1 MTKYVSGPYRGSS
14 QRSRTQKSGPAKK
27 GQAKSRGYVRHPK
40 KEPLLFRLL
49 DRIEIPD
56 IPWERISHEHRVDLL
71 GGGIFIV
78 GLLTLLA
85 IIASQ
90 NTEGMENATTVL
102 KIAAGWLV
110 ILTRI
115 FGVAVYLFPLCLL
128 GIGAWTILRNLPS
141 IPSLN
146 GERLTGILLVFLNLL
161 ALVHILTGGGW
172 ALASEGGGGGYIG
185 AFFDMLLVEGFG
197 LPGALLILPVW
208 LLVGLVL
215 ILDISFTTIFRK
227 ILKSLAG
234 LRDRAINSVTQ
245 AADTIEGVR
254 EPVKTTHQVKDD
266 KELPAGF
273 NPLPPLSPTR
283 RAVLAHTPAEVAVQN
298 ANARIE
304 GIPALKAYK
313 PLPETNLQT
322 ALQDAS
328 QTPAWQLP
336 RIADIL
342 DPGSPAI
349 LQTNFDKDRAR
360 QIEETLHSFGA
371 PAHIVEIHRGP
382 SVTQFGVE
390 PDYIENRKGRT
401 RVRVSRIVSLA
412 DDLAL
417 VLAAPSIRIQ
427 APVPGRNYVGIEV
440 PNTEISLVALRDVLE
455 SEVFTRNKTVLRF
468 ALGKDVSGKP
478 YVTNLDNMPH
488 LLIAGATNSGKSVCE
503 NVILCSLLLNNSP
516 ANLKLVLVDPKRVEL
531 TQYNG
536 IPHLLAPV
544 VVEPDRVVAVLQ
556 WVMREMDMRYEKFA
570 KAKTRNITEYNASQ
584 PDKMPNLVM
593 VVDELS
599 DLMMRAPEE
608 TEHCITRL
616 AQLARATGI
625 HLIIATQRPS
635 TDVITGRIKANF
647 PARIAFAVTSN
658 VDSRVILDQ
667 PGAEKLLGKGDMLF
681 QAPDSPAPVRLQGCY
696 VSDGEILR
704 LVDHWRLQG
713 MHINPTLPA
722 GQTLPID
729 TLPGG
734 APLKQVPLWDEPA
747 TKGSSDDP
755 LMKESIDLVR
765 KAGKAS
771 ISMLQRRLSIGYSRA
786 ARLIDA
792 MEDQGIIAPAYP
804 GAPSREVLDYGE
816 SAPPPEDA

>member
-1 MTKYVSGPYRGSS
+1 MTKYVSGPYRGGSQKTRGVSS
-14 QRSRTQKSGPAKK
+14 PAKK
-27 GQAKSRGYVRHPK
+27 SGAKSKGYARQPK

-49 DRIEIPD
+49 DKIEIPE
-56 IPWERISHEHRVDLL
+56 IPWDRISHERRIDLL
-71 GGGIFIV
+71 GGGLFLV

-85 IIASQ
+85 IIASRDYI
-90 NTEGMENATTVL
+90 GTTPPTAML
-102 KIAAGWLV
+102 KIATGWLS
-110 ILTRI
+110 ILARI
-115 FGVAVYLFPLCLL
+115 FGVALYLLPVCLMGMGVWTVLRKLPTIAPLSSGRL
-128 GIGAWTILRNLPS
+128 IGVFML
-141 IPSLN
+141 
-146 GERLTGILLVFLNLL
+146 FLNIL
-161 ALVHILTGGGW
+161 AFIHILVGGGW
-172 ALASEGGGGGYIG
+172 ALAREGGGGGFIG
-185 AFFDMLLVEGFG
+185 AFFEMVLVEGFG

-215 ILDISFTTIFRK
+215 ALDVSFTTIFRK
-227 ILKSLAG
+227 TVDGFKSLKDQAV
-234 LRDRAINSVTQ
+234 DQIEK
-245 AADTIEGVR
+245 AADAIEDKPASAGSKAHR
-254 EPVKTTHQVKDD
+254 KDEKD
-266 KELPAGF
+266 LPPGF
-273 NPLPPLSPTR
+273 NPLPDLTPVK
-283 RAVLAHTPAEVAVQN
+283 RASLARSESAGAASITAAPENHHQRT
-298 ANARIE
+298 
-304 GIPALKAYK
+304 YT
-313 PLPETNLQT
+313 PLPAKEIPVNPI
-322 ALQDAS
+322 QDAIPS
-328 QTPAWQLP
+328 PNWVLP
-336 RIADIL
+336 RISDIL
-342 DPGSPAI
+342 DPGSPMS

-360 QIEETLHSFGA
+360 QIEETLQSFGA

-390 PDYIENRKGRT
+390 PDFIENRKGRT
-401 RVRVSRIVSLA
+401 RVRVSRIVSLS

-440 PNTEISLVALRDVLE
+440 PNSEISLVALRDILE
-455 SEVFTRNKTVLRF
+455 SEAFTRKKSSLRF

-478 YVTNLDNMPH
+478 YAANLDNMPH

-503 NVILCSLLLNNSP
+503 NVILSSLLLNNSP

-570 KAKTRNITEYNASQ
+570 RAKTRNITEYNASQ
-584 PDKMPNLVM
+584 PDKLPHMVV

-713 MHINPTLPA
+713 MNINPTLPA
-722 GQTLPID
+722 GQTLQID
-729 TLPGG
+729 TLPSGV
-734 APLKQVPLWDEPA
+734 PLKQVPLWDEPA
-747 TKGSSDDP
+747 AKSTSEDP
-755 LMKESIDLVR
+755 LMKESIELVR
-765 KAGKAS
+765 RAGKAS

-792 MEDQGIIAPAYP
+792 MEDDGIIAPAQP

-816 SAPPPEDA
+816 SAPPPEDE

>member
-27 GQAKSRGYVRHPK
+27 GQAKSRGFVRHPQ

-49 DRIEIPD
+49 DKIEIPR

-71 GGGIFIV
+71 GGGIFLV

-85 IIASQ
+85 ILASQ
-90 NTEGMENATTVL
+90 NREGFENATAIL
-102 KIAAGWLV
+102 KLAAGWLV
-110 ILTRI
+110 ILTHI

-128 GIGAWTILRNLPS
+128 GIGTWTVLRKLPS
-141 IPSLN
+141 IPVLN
-146 GERLTGILLVFLNLL
+146 GERLTGILLVFFNLL
-161 ALVHILTGGGW
+161 TLVHILTGGGW
-172 ALASEGGGGGYIG
+172 ALAREGRGGGYIG

-208 LLVGLVL
+208 LLIGMVL
-215 ILDISFTTIFRK
+215 ILDISFTTIFRN

-234 LRDRAINSVTQ
+234 LRDRAYQSVTK
-245 AADTIEGVR
+245 AADAMEGAP
-254 EPVKTTHQVKDD
+254 EPVKSTRQAKDD
-266 KELPAGF
+266 RDLPPGF
-273 NPLPPLSPTR
+273 NPLPPLTPTR
-283 RAVLAHTPAEVAVQN
+283 RAALAQTSSDAIVRRPENQAESLPQK
-298 ANARIE
+298 I
-304 GIPALKAYK
+304 YK
-313 PLPETNLQT
+313 PVTSNHVDIIVQEAGAAPN
-322 ALQDAS
+322 
-328 QTPAWQLP
+328 WQLP
-336 RIADIL
+336 RISDIL
-342 DPGSPAI
+342 DPGSPAM
-349 LQTNFDKDRAR
+349 LQTNLDKDRAR

-401 RVRVSRIVSLA
+401 RVRVSRIVSLS

-440 PNTEISLVALRDVLE
+440 PNMETSLVALREVLE
-455 SEVFTRNKTVLRF
+455 SEAFTRKKTALRF

-478 YVTNLDNMPH
+478 YATNLDNMPH

-516 ANLKLVLVDPKRVEL
+516 AELKLVLVDPKRVEL

-584 PDKMPNLVM
+584 PDKMPNMVM

-722 GQTLPID
+722 SQTLPID
-729 TLPGG
+729 VIPGG

-747 TKGSSDDP
+747 AKGSSDDP

-792 MEDQGIIAPAYP
+792 MEDQGIISPAYP

>member
-1 MTKYVSGPYRGSS
+1 MTKYVSGPYHGSTT
-14 QRSRTQKSGPAKK
+14 RSRADKTVPAKK
-27 GQAKSRGYVRHPK
+27 GQAKGRGYVRQPK
-40 KEPLLFRLL
+40 KDPLLFRLL
-49 DRIEIPD
+49 DKIEIPE
-56 IPWERISHEHRVDLL
+56 IPWERISHERRVDLL
-71 GGGIFIV
+71 GVGIFTV
-78 GLLTLLA
+78 GLLTFFA
-85 IIASQ
+85 IISAQNYDSASSS
-90 NTEGMENATTVL
+90 NTFL
-102 KIAAGWLV
+102 KIASGWLV
-110 ILTRI
+110 ILNRV
-115 FGVAVYLFPLCLL
+115 FGVAVFLFPLCLL
-128 GIGAWTILRNLPS
+128 VVGGWTVLRKV
-141 IPSLN
+141 PSLPDLTS
-146 GERLTGILLVFLNLL
+146 ERLIGILLVFLNLL
-161 ALVHILTGGGW
+161 TVTHILAGGSW
-172 ALASEGGGGGYIG
+172 PLAAEGGGGGYLG
-185 AFFDMLLVEGFG
+185 AFFEMVLVDGFG

-208 LLVGLVL
+208 LLVGMVL
-215 ILDISFTTIFRK
+215 ILDVSFTTIFQK
-227 ILKSLAG
+227 IYKG
-234 LRDRAINSVTQ
+234 LIGVRDRALNSLEK
-245 AADTIEGVR
+245 AADAVEK
-254 EPVKTTHQVKDD
+254 PVPAKSSAAGQD
-266 KELPAGF
+266 LPLGF

-283 RAVLAHTPAEVAVQN
+283 RAALARAKSEEIGFKSQSTES
-298 ANARIE
+298 IE
-304 GIPALKAYK
+304 FHG
-313 PLPETNLQT
+313 QT
-322 ALQDAS
+322 AQKSNLSAETITLPVS
-328 QTPAWQLP
+328 TTLTPNWILP
-336 RIADIL
+336 PIADIL
-342 DPGSPAI
+342 DPGTPTI

-360 QIEETLHSFGA
+360 QIEETLTSFGA
-371 PAHIVEIHRGP
+371 PAHVVEIHRGP

-390 PDYIENRKGRT
+390 PDFIENRKGRT
-401 RVRVSRIVSLA
+401 RVRVSRIVSLS

-440 PNTEISLVALRDVLE
+440 PNTEISLVALRDILE
-455 SEVFTRNKTVLRF
+455 SEVFNRKKGALRF

-478 YVTNLDNMPH
+478 YAANLDNMPH

-503 NVILCSLLLNNSP
+503 NVILTSLLINNTP

-544 VVEPDRVVAVLQ
+544 VVEPDKVVAVLQ

-570 KAKTRNITEYNASQ
+570 HAKMRNITEYNASQ
-584 PDKMPNLVM
+584 PDKLPNMVV

-616 AQLARATGI
+616 AQLSRATGI

-658 VDSRVILDQ
+658 TDSRVILDQ

-704 LVDHWRLQG
+704 LVDHWRLQA
-713 MHINPTLPA
+713 MNINPTLP
-722 GQTLPID
+722 GSQTLQID
-729 TLPGG
+729 IFPSGV
-734 APLKQVPLWDEPA
+734 PLKQGAFWDEA
-747 TKGSSDDP
+747 GGKASNEDP
-755 LMKESIDLVR
+755 IMKEAIELVR
-765 KAGKAS
+765 RAGKAS

-786 ARLIDA
+786 ARLIDS

-816 SAPPPEDA
+816 SAPPPEAE

>member
-1 MTKYVSGPYRGSS
+1 LTKYVSGPYHGSS
-14 QRSRTQKSGPAKK
+14 QRSRVEKTSPAKK
-27 GQAKSRGYVRHPK
+27 SQAKSRGFVRHPK
-40 KEPLLFRLL
+40 KDPLLFRLL
-49 DRIEIPD
+49 DKIEIPK
-56 IPWERISHEHRVDLL
+56 IPWNRISHEHRVDIL
-71 GGGIFIV
+71 GGVIFSV

-85 IIASQ
+85 IIASK
-90 NTEGMENATTVL
+90 NVNAFENSTTML
-102 KIAAGWLV
+102 MIAAGWLV
-110 ILTRI
+110 ILSNI
-115 FGVAVYLFPLCLL
+115 FGVALYLFPLCML
-128 GIGAWTILRNLPS
+128 GIGIWTVLRK
-141 IPSLN
+141 IPTIPTLSS
-146 GERLTGILLVFLNLL
+146 ERLVGVLLVFLNLL

-172 ALASEGGGGGYIG
+172 ALAREGGGGGYVG
-185 AFFDMLLVEGFG
+185 AFFEMLLVEGFG

-208 LLVGLVL
+208 LLVGMVL
-215 ILDISFTTIFRK
+215 ILDVSFTTIFQK
-227 ILKSLAG
+227 ILKGLAG
-234 LRDRAINSVTQ
+234 LRDRAYQSVSQ
-245 AADTIEGVR
+245 AADAIDGNPAPAKV
-254 EPVKTTHQVKDD
+254 VQQAKDNRD
-266 KELPAGF
+266 LPPGF
-273 NPLPPLSPTR
+273 NPLPPLSPIK
-283 RAVLAHTPAEVAVQN
+283 RAALARATSVAGIGKPADAVKDIQPPKLYKPI
-298 ANARIE
+298 AE
-304 GIPALKAYK
+304 SGIPVMEADAQPSPNWL
-313 PLPETNLQT
+313 LPK
-322 ALQDAS
+322 
-328 QTPAWQLP
+328 
-336 RIADIL
+336 IADIL
-342 DPGSPAI
+342 DPGSPML

-360 QIEETLHSFGA
+360 QIEETLYSFGA

-390 PDYIENRKGRT
+390 PDFIENRKGRT
-401 RVRVSRIVSLA
+401 RVRVSRIVSLS

-440 PNTEISLVALRDVLE
+440 PNSEVSLVALRDILE
-455 SEVFTRNKTVLRF
+455 SEVFHRKKTPLRF

-478 YVTNLDNMPH
+478 YATNLDNMPH

-503 NVILCSLLLNNSP
+503 NVILCSLLLNNTP

-570 KAKTRNITEYNASQ
+570 KAKTRNITEYNATQ
-584 PDKMPNLVM
+584 PDKLPNLVM

-616 AQLARATGI
+616 AQLSRATGI

-713 MHINPTLPA
+713 MNINPTLPA
-722 GQTLPID
+722 GQTLQID
-729 TLPGG
+729 SLPGG
-734 APLKQVPLWDEPA
+734 VPLKQVPLWDEPA
-747 TKGSSDDP
+747 AKGSNEDP
-755 LMKESIDLVR
+755 IMKESIELVR
-765 KAGKAS
+765 RAGKAS
-771 ISMLQRRLSIGYSRA
+771 ISMLQRRLGIGYSRA

-816 SAPPPEDA
+816 SAPPPESE